1 MPAKL
6 SFTFDEIMAE
16 PEYASRLRR
25 GEKLFHGGLDARG
38 RYLPPRSK
46 NRLAAIAAWQAR
58 LTAEGHPSH
67 VISMEQLDLRFFP
80 NVAQAKLLL
89 RHGARGA
96 MTRILTL
103 IGITEGFGNDGIR
116 AMPRP
121 ELQPL
126 FEESLDDTCLQHLY
140 RGLLEAHGNDESGRG
155 DEIGHDG
162 MWYALRDAALGN
174 PEITPEMFENLPIA
188 PPPGYSGPAKASPE
202 AIGVGQ
208 MQLSFP
214 TLDPMFEVLLLI
226 MAQLLVIEMVAFGT
240 FAWAKEVL
248 SDPDCSEAPEFAPQ
262 MVDYITADESIHVA
276 YLQCALAEARCR
288 TLLGSDG
295 VEIPGATVIDS
306 VCERILRN
314 SRDGG
319 RRERLLRYRMNQ
331 IRRDLEAHPEGGR
344 LLAEFASLGEV
355 PAT

>member
-1 MPAKL
+1 MPKL
-6 SFTFDEIMAE
+6 SWTFDEIMAE

-25 GEKLFHGGLDARG
+25 GDQLFHGGLDRDG

-46 NRLAAIAAWQAR
+46 HRIEAIRAWRARLAGEGFAAD
-58 LTAEGHPSH
+58 
-67 VISMEQLDLRFFP
+67 VISREDLDMRFFP

-89 RHGARGA
+89 RNGARGA

-126 FEESLDDTCLQHLY
+126 FADSLEGTCLDHLY

-174 PEITPEMFENLPIA
+174 PAITPDMFENLPIA

-202 AIGVGQ
+202 AIGSRQ
-208 MQLSFP
+208 MQLLFP
-214 TLDPMFEVLLLI
+214 TVDPMFEVLLLI
-226 MAQLLVIEMVAFGT
+226 LTQLLVIELVAFGT
-240 FAWAKEVL
+240 FSWAREVL
-248 SDPDCSEAPEFAPQ
+248 SDPECSLAPEFAPR
-262 MVDYITADESIHVA
+262 MVDYISVDESIHVS
-276 YLQCALAEARCR
+276 YLQCALAEVRAR
-288 TLLGSDG
+288 TLRGSDG
-295 VEIPGATVIDS
+295 VAVSGAALIDS
-306 VCERILRN
+306 VRDRILRAN
-314 SRDGG
+314 RDEA
-319 RRERLLRYRMNQ
+319 RRDRLLRYRMNQ
-331 IRRDLEAHPEGGR
+331 IRKD
-344 LLAEFASLGEV
+344 LAERNDGEELMGSFAELGAV
-355 PAT
+355 PAA